1 MVPPRNTTAE
11 EGVRVRL
18 ECQAGGYPD
27 NVSVHWS
34 FDGVDVNDVEHLIQP
49 TRRVHVLTDVEHL
62 VQPTRRVHVL
72 TDVEHLVQSTRR
84 VHVLTDV
91 EHLVQPTRRV
101 HVLTDVEHLVQPT
114 RRVHVLTDG
123 ALVIDDVNKD
133 DSGWYKCR
141 PSNRLGTAPEA
152 DAFLNVTCEYL
163 SRLLARVVS

>member
-1 MVPPRNTTAE
+1 MYIMVPPRNTTAE

-34 FDGVDVNDVEHLIQP
+34 FDGVDVN
-49 TRRVHVLTDVEHL
+49 
-62 VQPTRRVHVL
+62 
-72 TDVEHLVQSTRR
+72 
-84 VHVLTDV
+84 
-91 EHLVQPTRRV
+91 
-101 HVLTDVEHLVQPT
+101 DVEHLVQPT

-163 SRLLARVVS
+163 SRLLACVDRPRGHGLTTLSLPPPRRLCFRRCLSVCLSVSSFAQKLPNGFA